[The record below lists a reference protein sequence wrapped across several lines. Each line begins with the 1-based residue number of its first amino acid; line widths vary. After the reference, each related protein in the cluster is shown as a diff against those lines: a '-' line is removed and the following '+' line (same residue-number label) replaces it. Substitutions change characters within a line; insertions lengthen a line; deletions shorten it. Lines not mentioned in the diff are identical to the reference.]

1 MRTPPAVWQNLYG
14 NESMR
19 STKYKFNI
27 GDQVRISKTRRTFK
41 KGYLPNW
48 TEEVFT
54 ITERIPRQPP
64 VYNILDGTF
73 YEQELERVH
82 KSETDYYRVEKVL
95 RTRMRNKRK
104 EYFVKWLGYPEKFN
118 SWVPAEHVK
127 GV

>member
-1 MRTPPAVWQNLYG
+1 MRPVDVNEANVGTVWQNLYG
-14 NESMR
+14 SESTK

-48 TEEVFT
+48 TEE
-54 ITERIPRQPP
+54 
-64 VYNILDGTF
+64 GTF
-73 YEQELERVH
+73 CEQELERVY
-82 KSETDYYRVEKVL
+82 KLETDRYRVEKVL

-118 SWVPAEHVK
+118 SLVPAEHVK